1 MKSKRLLWVIA
12 AVVTVAAVLCGVS
25 VYRSATVL
33 TTVQYELETELTEP
47 IRIVQLTD
55 LHGKVF
61 GENND
66 ELIRMVAEEEP
77 DMVMMTGDM
86 IDRNDENT
94 DVVYDLIRELV
105 SVAPVYYGY
114 GNHEYQWMNNRGESL
129 TPVLEEAGAVV
140 LDVIYLDMEFK
151 GQPLRIGGYHGYYR
165 LPHMFATTEEEKQ
178 KQLKFCTDFEDTD
191 RYKIL
196 LSHIPTAWLD
206 WGFIEK
212 YPVDL
217 VLSGHYH
224 GGQIRIPL
232 MGGIYAPEAGLF
244 PDYTEGMYVGT
255 LATCILSTGLGA
267 SPGIPRFNNLP
278 QITVV
283 DLIPAA
289 S

>member
-1 MKSKRLLWVIA
+1 MKSKRLLWVIV
-12 AVVTVAAVLCGVS
+12 AVAIAVAILCGVS
-25 VYRSATVL
+25 VYRSTTML
-33 TTVQYELETELTEP
+33 TTVRYELKTDMTES

-61 GENND
+61 GEGND

-77 DMVMMTGDM
+77 DLIMMTGDM
-86 IDRNDENT
+86 IDRNDENA

-129 TPVLEEAGAVV
+129 TPVLEDAGAIV
-140 LDVIYLDMEFK
+140 LDVAYMDVVFK
-151 GQPLRIGGYHGYYR
+151 DQDLRIGGYHSYYR
-165 LPHMFATTEEEKQ
+165 QPHMFTVTKEEKQ
-178 KQLKFCTDFEDTD
+178 RQLDFCADLENTD

-196 LSHIPTAWLD
+196 LCHIPTAWLD
-206 WGFIEK
+206 WGYIEK

-232 MGGIYAPEAGLF
+232 LGGIYAPEAGLF
-244 PDYTEGMYVGT
+244 PEYTRRGRSSARREPRRQSAPPGP
-255 LATCILSTGLGA
+255 
-267 SPGIPRFNNLP
+267 SP
-278 QITVV
+278 
-283 DLIPAA
+283 
-289 S
+289 